1 MFFMQQVSSHRSEL
15 GNFKKLF
22 VGTYF
27 PVNKFGRGGG
37 LCTSGY
43 QKFRIYILASY
54 KRFCFSLMTTSF
66 CLLLFFW
73 VLLLFSLFFSLIK
86 ASFSVIEYCYE
97 VPIRNIVLLILNLN
111 YSPYAPYCWSCFE
124 IQLFKG
130 GIDFWK

>member
-54 KRFCFSLMTTSF
+54 KRFCFSLRFQAFVFFFFLGSF
-66 CLLLFFW
+66 VVLSFLF
-73 VLLLFSLFFSLIK
+73 
-86 ASFSVIEYCYE
+86 AY
-97 VPIRNIVLLILNLN
+97 
-111 YSPYAPYCWSCFE
+111 
-124 IQLFKG
+124 QG
-130 GIDFWK
+130 